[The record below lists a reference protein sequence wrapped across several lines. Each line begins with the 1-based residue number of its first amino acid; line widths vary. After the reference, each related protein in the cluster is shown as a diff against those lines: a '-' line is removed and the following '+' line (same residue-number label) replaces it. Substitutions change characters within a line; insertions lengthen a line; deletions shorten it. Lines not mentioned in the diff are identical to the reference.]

1 MRLSLRR
8 MVVLILYWQIGK
20 QMTIEFFEES
30 SSDKRGG
37 KLGASSLRFPRIKTA
52 WEEGKRDI

>member
-1 MRLSLRR
+1 
-8 MVVLILYWQIGK
+8 MVLMHLVLQIGK
-20 QMTIEFFEES
+20 QMTIEYFEES

-37 KLGASSLRFPRIKTA
+37 KLGASSLRFPRIKTV